1 MNNKK
6 LGNKFEQRM
15 CDLLAKH
22 GYWVHFITPDVRGAQ
37 PFDIIAVKDGKP
49 YAMECKTLEVSKK
62 SFNISR
68 LEDNQILSFEKWLA
82 CGNPMPI
89 VFIEHGEDGQIYVC
103 DYKTLKKERSVKLKE
118 MIFLDW

>member
-1 MNNKK
+1 M
-6 LGNKFEQRM
+6 
-15 CDLLAKH
+15 LAKH

-49 YAMECKTLEVSKK
+49 YAIECKTLEISKK

-68 LEDNQILSFEKWLA
+68 LEDNQILAFEKWLA

-89 VFIEHGEDGQIYVC
+89 VFIEHGEGGKMYACSYD
-103 DYKTLKKERSVKLKE
+103 KLKERGTVKLKE
-118 MIFLDW
+118 MM